1 MPRRTYNSGKRFRS
15 SMSDGWSCRALL
27 GLVLMSLPMWAQDVT
42 GTVQGAVTDSAGG
55 TVTGAKVEL
64 INEGTGVTTVRTT
77 NADGDYHFNFVPPG
91 RYTVTASLTGFKM
104 VNTSGV
110 DVAVNKT
117 TRVNLTL
124 EVGALTESVQV
135 TADAVRID

>member
-1 MPRRTYNSGKRFRS
+1 MVLPGAARPRIDERADMGPGCDRHGAGCR
-15 SMSDGWSCRALL
+15 DGFGWRHGCRR
-27 GLVLMSLPMWAQDVT
+27 
-42 GTVQGAVTDSAGG
+42 
-55 TVTGAKVEL
+55 KVEL
-64 INEGTGVTTVRTT
+64 INEGTRVTSVRTT
-77 NADGDYHFNFVPPG
+77 NADGEYLFNFVPPG

-124 EVGALTESVQV
+124 EVGAVTESVQV